1 MLQKLPHSIVE
12 KFRLDTLGEVSIV
25 ADLGCHE
32 NHVMM
37 DTLFRR
43 IVFLGKADI
52 HIIEEV

>member
-12 KFRLDTLGEVSIV
+12 KFRLDTLREVSIV
-25 ADLGCHE
+25 ADLGCHK